1 MVEYAVTRIRDAGSY
16 WQGDAYYAAYDRVAG
31 DRDQATK
38 AAQQIKALA
47 QTLTDGGDLLTGY
60 RKTLLDKVT
69 DATIAGFT
77 VAEDWAVT
85 GTGSPEQLRTHQSAV
100 STALNEMLDVQTTAL
115 TKIEQANT
123 DVSALAAASAPASP
137 ISQLTGSAQADPN
150 KTTTPAATSP
160 TSTPMST
167 DTKAADASKSNN
179 GASNTGDSNTGA
191 AAQTSDKGKPGEWRP
206 GDISDLIKA
215 VGSITGTIP
224 NLIESGGEFLKDA
237 GELVK
242 DGGEAIAEVT
252 DSVTKLVTTVDQVTH
267 HTSAISDQPATNDP
281 ADKTG
286 AATASPDKNTAAP
299 ASTPSDGTATAAPT
313 TPTPDKTHA
322 ADWNPKQQPPP
333 PAHRSRTPPTPR
345 LRPAVNRCSPPAFQ
359 QPPRAAIPAANAHA
373 PPGPWTSRTQPY
385 RSSSN
390 HHSSQASVPM
400 GNHANA
406 RVFYKPSSTSPFA
419 TKAQIRPKFG
429 EFYGNPYSERSP
441 QISDLGPSCSGIV
454 NIVSRSGSA
463 VLQRP
468 HGQKNYRLAQCS

>member
-38 AAQQIKALA
+38 AAQQIEALA

-69 DATIAGFT
+69 DATTAGFT

-242 DGGEAIAEVT
+242 GGGEAIAEVT

-299 ASTPSDGTATAAPT
+299 ASTPSDGTATAAPPPRH
-313 TPTPDKTHA
+313 PTK
-322 ADWNPKQQPPP
+322 
-333 PAHRSRTPPTPR
+333 PTPR
-345 LRPAVNRCSPPAFQ
+345 TGTPNNNHHRQPIGRAHHQHPGSDQRSTDVRHQPSNSHHAPQSQQRTHTLRLDPGPPEPSPTGAAATTTPRRRQCQWGTTRTLGGFTSPL
-359 QPPRAAIPAANAHA
+359 PPR
-373 PPGPWTSRTQPY
+373 
-385 RSSSN
+385 RSPRKLKSARNSASSTGTPIRHD
-390 HHSSQASVPM
+390 HHRFRIL
-400 GNHANA
+400 A
-406 RVFYKPSSTSPFA
+406 RVVPAS
-419 TKAQIRPKFG
+419 
-429 EFYGNPYSERSP
+429 
-441 QISDLGPSCSGIV
+441 
-454 NIVSRSGSA
+454 
-463 VLQRP
+463 
-468 HGQKNYRLAQCS
+468 